1 MHPKTLR
8 SPRETVSPC
17 SGPWHSLSR
26 CPAPDTPPHLCQG
39 PSAAGTRAGPA
50 LGTQPP
56 LTVTLI
62 QGFSGMR
69 KDFKPVLACGSPPH
83 FSHLFPQKISWRL
96 LPGGS
101 SLTRHLNLRMQTS
114 TAKNKRK
121 GTEPMSPAGE
131 NQGHVATNHNTDA
144 GLDPGPG

>member
-1 MHPKTLR
+1 MTEGMARSKIIFKRAPQDTSQSQRDSEPLQWTWHTSPAAQPRTLHHICAR
-8 SPRETVSPC
+8 DLAQPPE
-17 SGPWHSLSR
+17 
-26 CPAPDTPPHLCQG
+26 PAPP
-39 PSAAGTRAGPA
+39 

-69 KDFKPVLACGSPPH
+69 KDFKPVLARAGPPPH
-83 FSHLFPQKISWRL
+83 FSHLFPQKIWRL

-114 TAKNKRK
+114 TAKNKGRAL
-121 GTEPMSPAGE
+121 S
-131 NQGHVATNHNTDA
+131 Q
-144 GLDPGPG
+144 